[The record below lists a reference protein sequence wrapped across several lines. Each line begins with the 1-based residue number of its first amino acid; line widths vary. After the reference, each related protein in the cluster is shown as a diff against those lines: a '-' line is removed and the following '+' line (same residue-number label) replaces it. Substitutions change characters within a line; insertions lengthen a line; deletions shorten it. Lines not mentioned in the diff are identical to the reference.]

1 MPSVFRPAFP
11 APGKHLRSFTARKPH
26 SVFPFRWHSPVGCAY
41 ARPYTR
47 LSCMRCRT
55 GSPWP
60 FVPGGTMY
68 TAIVTG
74 DGPSGMSCSA
84 FISQTMELDVTGTCE
99 SAVQAILPRTPDII
113 LSDACIARCCQAHCP
128 FSRIILVSGYAR
140 FSYVCGALPAGV
152 FKSIRRPLADSRSA
166 NGWDRRW
173 QSLRIACIRM
183 TDRTSHALHRCTFH
197 PFLAPGQGHRCT
209 VCASLLSAGD
219 LLPTHRHDLYPV
231 QADAARQQAQGNIT
245 PSCGFDRSSTPSRVF
260 SQ

>member
-1 MPSVFRPAFP
+1 MPSVFRPCFP
-11 APGKHLRSFTARKPH
+11 CARKAFALMHRQKTPQRIP
-26 SVFPFRWHSPVGCAY
+26 FPLAFSG
-41 ARPYTR
+41 
-47 LSCMRCRT
+47 
-55 GSPWP
+55 WP
-60 FVPGGTMY
+60 R
-68 TAIVTG
+68 I
-74 DGPSGMSCSA
+74 CSA
-84 FISQTMELDVTGTCE
+84 LYKTILHALSYRQSLAFRVRGHHVYSHRNWRWAIRDVLQRFHFADHGMDVTGTCE

-140 FSYVCGALPAGV
+140 FSYVCEALPAGV

-166 NGWDRRW
+166 NGWDRHW
-173 QSLRIACIRM
+173 QSLRLACIRM

-197 PFLAPGQGHRCT
+197 PFSAPGQGRRCT

-219 LLPTHRHDLYPV
+219 LLPTHWHDLYPV